1 MSVGMHAL
9 TQEEGLCACGW
20 KSHGT
25 SAARRQ
31 AGLRRHLGAARS
43 RGETVIDQ
51 AVAGSPSI
59 TEAYDQ
65 SQADIPAGAAIVFRA
80 FLVLLGPLGGGVIA
94 LTIPV
99 LVFMALHYARV
110 QIPGVLFAA
119 VSLLVVLV
127 VTVTVG
133 ALVEISSRE
142 LSARVFGQPIAS
154 PKAPRTRLLQLA
166 MRSAQSIEYA
176 FPADVQAAVDRF
188 EVLDLLEAERKAA
201 AGDGDARALLAFT
214 DRRTGKKIRDILQ
227 VRSLEL
233 ATSMMHF
240 RALGSAA
247 SRLSEL
253 ALASLATLSI
263 LEADDRLDRV
273 RFVQIGI
280 GLVLLSALLVI
291 LFLQVRLSAAQ
302 LVGLEKLEY
311 MASDADRTL
320 INRIK
325 KRWLYPSVT
334 VKPEFYSVLRRL
346 FLLLHVPIVAVN
358 LFEVGLI
365 FLCVALVTL
374 LWPGGVKDWTGELP
388 RAFALVSVAA
398 VLYVGA
404 FWAVLKLLESL
415 RDVLQPVFVAIVTA
429 AGAVLVIYLF
439 TGSFDARSAAASV
452 GSALPAAIATG
463 FASGFWKNRSH

>member
-1 MSVGMHAL
+1 M
-9 TQEEGLCACGW
+9 
-20 KSHGT
+20 
-25 SAARRQ
+25 
-31 AGLRRHLGAARS
+31 
-43 RGETVIDQ
+43 
-51 AVAGSPSI
+51 
-59 TEAYDQ
+59 
-65 SQADIPAGAAIVFRA
+65 
-80 FLVLLGPLGGGVIA
+80 LLGPLGGGVIA
-94 LTIPV
+94 LTLPV
-99 LVFMALHYARV
+99 LIFMALHYARV

-119 VSLLVVLV
+119 VSLLVVCL
-127 VTVTVG
+127 VTVAVG

-142 LSARVFGQPIAS
+142 LSARVFGPPIAS

-188 EVLDLLEAERKAA
+188 EVLDLLDTERKAA
-201 AGDGDARALLAFT
+201 AGDGDVQALLAFT
-214 DRRTGKKIRDILQ
+214 DRRTGKKIRDILKD
-227 VRSLEL
+227 RSLEL
-233 ATSMMHF
+233 GTSMMHF
-240 RALGSAA
+240 RALGSAVG
-247 SRLSEL
+247 RLDEL
-253 ALASLATLSI
+253 ALASLATLGI

-280 GLVLLSALLVI
+280 GLVLFSALLVI
-291 LFLQVRLSAAQ
+291 LFLQVRLSATQ
-302 LVGLEKLEY
+302 LTGLEKLESV
-311 MASDADRTL
+311 ASDADRTL
-320 INRIK
+320 ITRIR

-365 FLCVALVTL
+365 LLCVALVTL

-404 FWAVLKLLESL
+404 FWAVLKVLESL

-429 AGAVLVIYLF
+429 AGAVLVMYLF

-463 FASGFWKNRSH
+463 FASGFWKNRSR